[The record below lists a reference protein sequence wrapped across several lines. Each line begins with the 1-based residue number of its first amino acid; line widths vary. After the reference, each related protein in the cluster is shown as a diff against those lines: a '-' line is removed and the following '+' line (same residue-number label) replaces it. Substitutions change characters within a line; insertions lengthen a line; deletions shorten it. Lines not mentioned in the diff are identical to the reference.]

1 MHTITYTYT
10 YVCLYIYIL
19 YILPNVA
26 LMIISMFILASLL
39 SISFQLSGF
48 YQNTVG
54 YRQDVICSISVPPN
68 VDPDTIEL
76 GWLNEDD
83 IITDNSRVTID
94 TSSVYYNDS
103 SIATIIQFD
112 PLFEDDEE
120 EYICYAVINGSFIFE
135 PINLQNFT
143 SKQTCAHMHTS
154 VEQATVCY
162 QPLILNVTFNIFQT
176 KSKT

>member
-1 MHTITYTYT
+1 
-10 YVCLYIYIL
+10 
-19 YILPNVA
+19 
-26 LMIISMFILASLL
+26 MFILASLL
-39 SISFQLSGF
+39 NISFQPSGF

-54 YRQDVICSISVPPN
+54 YRQDVICSISVPPD

-83 IITDNSRVTID
+83 IITDDSRVTID
-94 TSSVYYNDS
+94 TSSDYYNNS
-103 SIATIIQFD
+103 SMATVIQFD
-112 PLFEDDEE
+112 PLFEDDEG

-154 VEQATVCY
+154 VEQAAVCC
-162 QPLILNVTFNIFQT
+162 QPLILKVKLTLL
-176 KSKT
+176 